1 VVPAVTPALVLCLA
15 ACGTTFSGS
24 TLSAQVTSWA
34 QSTSFSSE
42 LSAVQGDIRRID
54 AVGPQSASL
63 KTDCAVLVND
73 ALIANGNLP
82 TPDLTLTNLLS
93 TAYSVAGEAGHDCL
107 SGAGAGTALLAR
119 STSERTTAR
128 RDMIKALARFDTVTT
143 P

>member
-1 VVPAVTPALVLCLA
+1 MVASAPGLFLLLA
-15 ACGTTFSGS
+15 ACGTTFSGT

-42 LSAVQGDIRRID
+42 LSAVQGDVRRID
-54 AVGPQSASL
+54 ALEPQSASL
-63 KTDCAVLVND
+63 KTECAVLVND

-93 TAYSVAGEAGHDCL
+93 TAYSVAGEAGHNCL
-107 SGAGAGTALLAR
+107 SGAGAGTALLRR
-119 STSERTTAR
+119 SSTERTAAR